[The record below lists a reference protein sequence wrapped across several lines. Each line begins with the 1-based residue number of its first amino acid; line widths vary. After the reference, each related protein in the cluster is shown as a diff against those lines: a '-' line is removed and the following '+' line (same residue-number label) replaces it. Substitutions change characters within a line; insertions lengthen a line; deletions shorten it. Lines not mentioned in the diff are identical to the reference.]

1 MSVDLIL
8 GCMFSGKTT
17 ELIKRVTSY
26 RNAGLNCLVLNSSKD
41 VRCGNSEIKTH
52 DGNIL
57 ECLKVST
64 LDDISVD
71 VYDVIAVDEAQFFKN
86 LLYFVCYWAD
96 AKNKKVILAGLN
108 GDCERTPWA
117 NISEI
122 IPYATSIDFKK
133 ASCHLCRSLDSAI
146 YSMRIYENHK
156 FKREHG
162 CIVDVGGADKYVPSC
177 RKCYNK
183 NLKEKV

>member
-17 ELIKRVTSY
+17 ELINRIKNY

-41 VRCGNSEIKTH
+41 IRCQDKQIKTH
-52 DGNIL
+52 DGHTL
-57 ECLKVST
+57 ECIKVST

-108 GDCERTPWA
+108 GDCERTPWN
-117 NISEI
+117 NISEL

-133 ASCHLCRSLDSAI
+133 ATCHLCQSLDSAI
-146 YSMRIYENHK
+146 YSMRFDINGQFEREN
-156 FKREHG
+156 G
-162 CIVDVGGADKYVPSC
+162 CIIDVGGADKYVPVC
-177 RKCYNK
+177 RICYN
-183 NLKEKV
+183 NHLKQKV